1 MSRPSARSRRRRS
14 GRPTSSNM
22 PACGT
27 RSRSSRHRGA
37 RRPDAEDH
45 RRHSQVCRRLPAGR
59 RHRQSADRRVPAL
72 CDARGDGLARRRS
85 DPFHLGRGGGR
96 DDAGLA
102 HLDRRG
108 DRRARTHP
116 LHPARPAAVARR
128 SGLGR
133 THPPCAD
140 RRIRRARRLVR
151 REALFAQPYARHAG
165 TRDQSRRA
173 LRLGGGGRRPAG
185 DLRRLHDR
193 GAAAARSQHR
203 TTGSK
208 GRMILLAAAAIFVV
222 LILFSMPIVFA
233 LGVSGVAGL
242 AIGGYDMQVL
252 SSSMVSGSQSWV
264 LLAIPAFVFA
274 GGLMEKCGMSH
285 ALVDFARAL
294 VGWVKGGL
302 GMSVIV
308 VAYFFSDIC
317 GSKMAE
323 VSALGSTLMPPLTK
337 AGYKRQDS
345 ASLIAAGT
353 AMGMLVPP
361 AIFMIV
367 IAQVTNTSAVAL
379 FLAGFV
385 PAATIMVCLMVL
397 VYFRARK
404 YDWPVDTRPNP
415 QFLWNSAKRAAV
427 PLVIPIVIL
436 GGFFL
441 GIFTATEAGAV
452 VAGYAF
458 IAARF
463 YYKNVTFREMAKLAY
478 ESAILT
484 AAVVFLLAVASVF
497 QYLMGVSGV
506 PKLLADV
513 LGPLKSMPWLFL
525 LCTAL
530 ITMMFGMVL
539 EGLPAAVV
547 LIPVVFP
554 IAEAMG
560 IDPIHF
566 NIVQT
571 AAVGIGLFLPPMG
584 VGLLMALKFA
594 NLTVGEH
601 WRSYLPYIAALL
613 VGLMLISMFPQLSLF
628 LPRSAGFIK

>member
-1 MSRPSARSRRRRS
+1 
-14 GRPTSSNM
+14 
-22 PACGT
+22 
-27 RSRSSRHRGA
+27 
-37 RRPDAEDH
+37 
-45 RRHSQVCRRLPAGR
+45 
-59 RHRQSADRRVPAL
+59 
-72 CDARGDGLARRRS
+72 
-85 DPFHLGRGGGR
+85 
-96 DDAGLA
+96 
-102 HLDRRG
+102 
-108 DRRARTHP
+108 
-116 LHPARPAAVARR
+116 
-128 SGLGR
+128 
-133 THPPCAD
+133 
-140 RRIRRARRLVR
+140 
-151 REALFAQPYARHAG
+151 
-165 TRDQSRRA
+165 
-173 LRLGGGGRRPAG
+173 
-185 DLRRLHDR
+185 
-193 GAAAARSQHR
+193 
-203 TTGSK
+203 
-208 GRMILLAAAAIFVV
+208 
-222 LILFSMPIVFA
+222 
-233 LGVSGVAGL
+233 
-242 AIGGYDMQVL
+242 
-252 SSSMVSGSQSWV
+252 
-264 LLAIPAFVFA
+264 
-274 GGLMEKCGMSH
+274 MSH

-337 AGYKRQDS
+337 AGYKPADS

-397 VYFRARK
+397 VYLRARE
-404 YDWPVDTRPNP
+404 YDWPVDSKPSAAVLFT
-415 QFLWNSAKRAAV
+415 SAKGAAV
-427 PLVIPIVIL
+427 PMVIPVVIL

-441 GIFTATEAGAV
+441 GVFTATEAGAV

-458 IAARF
+458 LAARF
-463 YYKNVTFREMAKLAY
+463 YYKNVSYRQMAKLAY
-478 ESAILT
+478 DSAILT

-506 PKLLADV
+506 PAMLADV
-513 LGPLKSMPWLFL
+513 LGPLKTMPWLFL
-525 LCTAL
+525 LATAL
-530 ITMMFGMVL
+530 ITMLFGMVL

-554 IAEAMG
+554 IAEKMG

-594 NLTVGEH
+594 NLTVGQH
-601 WRSYLPYIAALL
+601 WRTYMPYVGALMI
-613 VGLMLISMFPQLSLF
+613 GLMLIILFPQLSLF
-628 LPRSAGFIK
+628 LPKLAGLIK